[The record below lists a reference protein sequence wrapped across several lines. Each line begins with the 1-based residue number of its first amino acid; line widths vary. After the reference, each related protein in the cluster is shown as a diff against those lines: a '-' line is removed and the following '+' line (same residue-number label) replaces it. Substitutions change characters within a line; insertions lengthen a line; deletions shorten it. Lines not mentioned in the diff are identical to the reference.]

1 MNIVGPRT
9 LRHQLTAGV
18 QATPHKTWLVFE
30 ERPTADAAPAVRQYT
45 YAEFERQV

>member
-9 LRHQLTAGV
+9 LRHELRARV

-30 ERPTADAAPAVRQYT
+30 ERPSSN
-45 YAEFERQV
+45 AEP